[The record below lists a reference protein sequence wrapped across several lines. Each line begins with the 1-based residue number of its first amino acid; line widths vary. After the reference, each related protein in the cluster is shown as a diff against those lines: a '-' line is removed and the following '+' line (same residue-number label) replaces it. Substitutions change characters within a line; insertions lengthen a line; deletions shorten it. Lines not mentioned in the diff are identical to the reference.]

1 MLAAL
6 SIRNIVLIDRLD
18 LEIDR
23 GLTALT
29 GETGAG
35 KSIMLD
41 ALGLALGGRGDGS
54 LVRAGADQGSVTAV
68 FDITGDHE
76 VRGLLAEN
84 DLDGDGDLLIRRV
97 QSADGRAR
105 AFINDQPVSVQL
117 LRSIG
122 GRLVEIHGQHDN
134 RALLE
139 ADSHLGLVDAFAGL
153 GGEVAALGGAWQAWR
168 QAEEKL
174 ATHRD
179 AIDQA
184 RRDRDYL
191 EHSVAELE
199 RLAPRAGEETEL
211 ADLRQLM
218 MNAEKFTE
226 DLREAEG
233 ALAGDGTVEA
243 RLNAAM
249 RKLGRAAERAGG
261 RLDAAVGAIDRALAE
276 MAEARG
282 AVAAAIAD
290 IEHDPKTL
298 ETTEERLF
306 SLRAMARKHSVPVD
320 RLPELLA
327 EMTARLA
334 ALASDETTLAALEAD
349 VAKAREGYCRKAETL
364 SGQRAAA
371 AGTLDGKVMA
381 ELAPLKLEK
390 ARFETTVASLGEAGA
405 GPRGWDR
412 AEFMVSANP
421 GTPLGPLRKIASGG
435 ELARFMLA
443 LKVVLAARGSAPTL
457 IFDEIDTGVGG
468 AVAEAIGVRLARL
481 ADGLQV
487 LAVTHSPQVAARADI
502 HMRISKEA
510 DGSAA
515 DDRVVTRVEALSKDT
530 RREEIAR
537 MLAGARVTDEARAA
551 ADRLI
556 GSEA

>member
-1 MLAAL
+1 
-6 SIRNIVLIDRLD
+6 
-18 LEIDR
+18 
-23 GLTALT
+23 
-29 GETGAG
+29 
-35 KSIMLD
+35 
-41 ALGLALGGRGDGS
+41 
-54 LVRAGADQGSVTAV
+54 
-68 FDITGDHE
+68 
-76 VRGLLAEN
+76 
-84 DLDGDGDLLIRRV
+84 
-97 QSADGRAR
+97 
-105 AFINDQPVSVQL
+105 
-117 LRSIG
+117 
-122 GRLVEIHGQHDN
+122 
-134 RALLE
+134 
-139 ADSHLGLVDAFAGL
+139 
-153 GGEVAALGGAWQAWR
+153 
-168 QAEEKL
+168 
-174 ATHRD
+174 
-179 AIDQA
+179 
-184 RRDRDYL
+184 
-191 EHSVAELE
+191 
-199 RLAPRAGEETEL
+199 
-211 ADLRQLM
+211 
-218 MNAEKFTE
+218 
-226 DLREAEG
+226 
-233 ALAGDGTVEA
+233 
-243 RLNAAM
+243 M

-276 MAEARG
+276 MAEARF

-510 DGSAA
+510 DGGAA

>member
-54 LVRAGADQGSVTAV
+54 LVRTGADQGSVTAV
-68 FDITGDHE
+68 FDIAGDHE
-76 VRGLLAEN
+76 VRGLLADN

-153 GGEVAALGGAWQAWR
+153 GGEVAALGEAWQAWQ
-168 QAEEKL
+168 QAKAKL
-174 ATHRD
+174 ATHRE

-191 EHSVAELE
+191 EHSVDELE

-249 RKLGRAAERAGG
+249 RKLGRAAERASG

-306 SLRAMARKHSVPVD
+306 ALRAMARKHSVPVD

-334 ALASDETTLAALEAD
+334 ALASDETTLAALDAD
-349 VAKAREGYCRKAETL
+349 VAKAREGYCRKAATL
-364 SGQRAAA
+364 SGQRVAAA
-371 AGTLDGKVMA
+371 RTLDGKVMA
-381 ELAPLKLEK
+381 ELPPLKLEK
-390 ARFETTVASLGEAGA
+390 ARFETAVASLGEAGA

-412 AEFMVSANP
+412 VEFMVSANP

>member
-1 MLAAL
+1 VFATL
-6 SIRNIVLIDRLD
+6 RDNGIDVD
-18 LEIDR
+18 
-23 GLTALT
+23 G
-29 GETGAG
+29 GE
-35 KSIMLD
+35 
-41 ALGLALGGRGDGS
+41 
-54 LVRAGADQGSVTAV
+54 
-68 FDITGDHE
+68 
-76 VRGLLAEN
+76 LL
-84 DLDGDGDLLIRRV
+84 LRRV
-97 QSADGRAR
+97 QFADGRSR